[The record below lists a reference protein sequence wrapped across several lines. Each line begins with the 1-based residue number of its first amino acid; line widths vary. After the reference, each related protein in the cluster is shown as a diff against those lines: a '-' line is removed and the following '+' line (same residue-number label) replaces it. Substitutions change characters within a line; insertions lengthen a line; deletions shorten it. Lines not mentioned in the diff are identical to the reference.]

1 MLNRVILIG
10 RLTRDPELRYTP
22 SGVAVTQF
30 TIAVDRPFTSQGGER
45 EADFIPV
52 VTWRQLAETCANYLR
67 KGRLTAVEGRIQVR
81 NYENN
86 EGRRVYVTEVIADN
100 VRFLESNR
108 EGGSGGGGGMR
119 EESPFGGGGSGSGG
133 NNRGGGGFSRS
144 NQDDPF
150 SDDGKPIDIS
160 DDDLPF

>member
-22 SGVAVTQF
+22 AGVAVTQF
-30 TIAVDRPFTSQGGER
+30 TLAVDRPFTSQGGER

-86 EGRRVYVTEVIADN
+86 EGKRVYVTEVIADN

-108 EGGSGGGGGMR
+108 EGGAGGGGGTR
-119 EESPFGGGGSGSGG
+119 EEAPFGGGGGGGG
-133 NNRGGGGFSRS
+133 NSNRGGNFSRG

>member
-30 TIAVDRPFTSQGGER
+30 TLAVDRPFTNQQNQR
-45 EADFIPV
+45 EADFIPI

-81 NYENN
+81 SYDNS
-86 EGRRVYVTEVIADN
+86 EGKRVYVTEVVADN
-100 VRFLESNR
+100 VRFLDGNR
-108 EGGSGGGGGMR
+108 DDSGGSGASNGSRYGGGAQD
-119 EESPFGGGGSGSGG
+119 
-133 NNRGGGGFSRS
+133 NR
-144 NQDDPF
+144 DPF
-150 SDDGKPIDIS
+150 ADDGKPIDIS
-160 DDDLPF
+160 DMSDDDLPF

>member
-22 SGVAVTQF
+22 AGVAVTQF
-30 TIAVDRPFTSQGGER
+30 TLAVDRPFTNQQRER

-52 VTWRQLAETCANYLR
+52 VCWRQLAETCANYLR

-86 EGRRVYVTEVIADN
+86 EGKRVYVTEVVADN
-100 VRFLESNR
+100 VRFLESANAGANR
-108 EGGSGGGGGMR
+108 EEGSWNAAPSGGGRSAGR
-119 EESPFGGGGSGSGG
+119 GG
-133 NNRGGGGFSRS
+133 NADSFL
-144 NQDDPF
+144 DD
-150 SDDGKPIDIS
+150 SKPIDIS
-160 DDDLPF
+160 DMSDDDLPF